1 MLFGDLLLTLEKQ
14 RFTNMSKTENIYALL
29 VGINQYAPESR
40 VNPLRGCVNDVHT
53 MESYL
58 KERISKDIHCEVK
71 TLINEEATY
80 TAIVDGFRNHLGKAK
95 SEQDTV
101 LFCFSGHGSQEPAPE
116 EFWHLEPDRK
126 NETLVCYDSRTD
138 NGKDLADKELAY
150 LIGELAKN
158 NPHIVVIMDNC
169 HSGSGTRDP
178 FQQVEER
185 RIPESTKPRSLDT
198 YLFPATQ
205 LDFPRGKHMVFSAC
219 RDYQTAKEYKDGD
232 NNDRGA
238 FSHFLGEALKRSNGN
253 VSYRDLFQETNALI
267 RGNISEQSPQM
278 EGDESDWSFLGAGA
292 VAERQQ
298 YFTASYNKELGW
310 VIDGGAVHGIAA
322 PTQGQFTRLAL
333 FPFTDAAGNPS
344 DLSQLANA
352 VVQADVNEVRPALS
366 KLKLEQQASLD
377 QQATYKAVV
386 ISQPISP
393 MLVALEG
400 DQAGISLVRQ
410 AIQVAGANQTPS
422 LYVKE
427 ATDTDSAQFRVI
439 AQHNEYIIARP
450 ADARPL
456 VEQVQGYT
464 TQSASTVI
472 RNLEHIDRWRKV
484 VELSREANSSIP
496 ADAVKLSIMHPEKDE
511 EISISDIKAEKN
523 EATLTSGIRLSYKY
537 DTEKQEWQTPAF
549 RIRLKNTTQNSQPL
563 YCSLFDLTEQF
574 GITPI
579 LKEKAVRL
587 NAGEEVWVQGGS
599 NGNDTVLYGQ
609 VLDSLWEQG
618 ITEYKDILKL
628 IVCTTDFNP
637 TLLEQGDLGSPIATR
652 SIDLTSS
659 LDCLLDSV
667 ITRHLSFQKK
677 SCDDWIAQS
686 VTFTV
691 VRPKEASPLNAQSV
705 TNLGSGVSIK
715 PHPNFTA
722 EARLTT
728 IPQSSRDVGGHIL
741 PNILQSDYEVVQ
753 PFTFTTTRGSDPGL
767 SALELSNLPDDPS
780 LLKQLLASVT
790 PENPLQLAVA
800 RTSLAPE
807 EELLA
812 IGYDG
817 EFFLPVGLG
826 RNKGDG
832 IEINLERLPEPMSQ
846 GERSLG
852 GSIRIFFQK
861 VISKRLKL
869 DFDYPL
875 LSAVTVHSDEAI
887 KSVYDTIEAS
897 VKEKVAQA
905 SRIVLFVHG
914 VIGDTESMVPS
925 VHRAKV
931 EVNGQA
937 HPLFD
942 PNVYDLVLAFDYENL
957 NTSIEDNARLLKQR
971 LEAVGLGNGHGK
983 TLHIVAHS
991 MGGLVSRWFIEREG
1005 GKDVVNHLIML
1016 GTPNNGS
1023 PLPNIVDF
1031 VLPLL
1036 TIGLNGLAAVA
1047 WPVSAIG
1054 ALMHLAGAATVG
1066 AERQMTTALKEM
1078 QPESTLVQTLFSSE
1092 SPGIPYTVIAGNTS
1106 LIPVKNVESQRKIEA
1121 LLQRIGR
1128 SVVDLPFMGAAND
1141 IAVKVNSITHLPVRS
1156 PAPKV
1161 TQVACDHLT
1170 YFSDPAGLKALADAV
1185 KQALQLG
1192 SDQSAVPPSTNPS
1205 GGIQP
1210 ETIRAS
1216 IATPDPIGIDAPQV
1230 LSATQTPAARQVE
1243 IAPVETVRVSP
1254 PETSTPTVVQNNAQ
1268 TALVTEA
1275 SGLPKWA
1282 IGVIGVL
1289 LGAIVLL
1296 GLSLWKQPQNQQPAR
1311 QSGVAQPQA
1320 EIPKV

>member
-1 MLFGDLLLTLEKQ
+1 
-14 RFTNMSKTENIYALL
+14 MSKTKNIYALL
-29 VGINQYAPESR
+29 VGINQYDPASR
-40 VNPLRGCVNDVHT
+40 VNPLRGCVNDVRT

-58 KERISKDIHCEVK
+58 KERTSKEINCEVK

-80 TAIVDGFRNHLGKAK
+80 TAIVDAFRNHLGKVK
-95 SEQDTV
+95 GEQDTV

-116 EFWHLEPDRK
+116 EFWPLEPDRK

-185 RIPESTKPRSLDT
+185 RIPESTKPRSIDS
-198 YLFPATQ
+198 YLFPAAQ
-205 LDFPRGKHMVFSAC
+205 LDFPRGKHMVLSAC

-232 NNDRGA
+232 DNDRGA
-238 FSHFLGEALKRSNGN
+238 FSHFLSEALKRSNGN
-253 VSYRDLFQETNALI
+253 ISYRDLFQETNALI
-267 RGNISEQSPQM
+267 RGNISDQSPQM
-278 EGDESDWSFLGAGA
+278 EGGESDLAFLGAGA

-298 YFTASYNKELGW
+298 YFTVSYNKELGW

-322 PTQGQFTRLAL
+322 PSQGQFTRLAL
-333 FPFTDAAGNPS
+333 FPFTDATGNPS

-352 VVQADVNEVRPALS
+352 VVQADVDEVRPALS

-377 QQATYKAVV
+377 QQVTYKAVV
-386 ISQPISP
+386 ISQPITP
-393 MLVALEG
+393 MIVALEG
-400 DQAGISLVRQ
+400 DQAGIALVRQ

-439 AQHNEYIIARP
+439 AQRNEYIIARP

-456 VEQVQGYT
+456 VKQVQGYT

-484 VELSREANSSIP
+484 VELSREANSSIS

-511 EISISDIKAEKN
+511 EIAGTD
-523 EATLTSGIRLSYKY
+523 IRLEYKY
-537 DTEKQEWQTPAF
+537 KDNQQEKPRF
-549 RIRLKNTTQNSQPL
+549 RIKLKNTSDKPL
-563 YCSLFDLTEQF
+563 FCSLLDIRENFA
-574 GITPI
+574 ITSLLPAG
-579 LKEKAVRL
+579 AVKL
-587 NAGEEVWVQGGS
+587 EAYPNDGHEVWVRDGKAVAGS
-599 NGNDTVLYGQ
+599 VPDELF
-609 VLDSLWEQG
+609 EQG
-618 ITEYKDILKL
+618 ITEIRDILKV
-628 IVCTTDFNP
+628 IACTTDFEAS
-637 TLLEQGDLGSPIATR
+637 LLEQGELGIPLPTTR
-652 SIDLTSS
+652 NIGRGKGGTLNH
-659 LDCLLDSV
+659 LFNQA
-667 ITRHLSFQKK
+667 ITRDLDYEDTV
-677 SCDDWIAQS
+677 CDDWIAKA
-686 VTFTV
+686 VTFTI
-691 VRPKEASPLNAQSV
+691 VRPQAFVSV
-705 TNLGSGVSIK
+705 DSNSESNLGLGIVLE
-715 PHPNFTA
+715 PHPSFTA
-722 EARLTT
+722 KARLTT
-728 IPQSSRDVGGHIL
+728 IPQSTRDIGGHIL
-741 PNILQSDYEVVQ
+741 PNILQSDYAVVQ
-753 PFTFTTTRGSDPGL
+753 PFTFTTTRSSDPGMG
-767 SALELSNLPDDPS
+767 ALELSDLSKDTID
-780 LLKQLLASVT
+780 SVT
-790 PENPLQLAVA
+790 PETPLRLTVA
-800 RTSLAPE
+800 GSSLAPQE
-807 EELLA
+807 KLLA

-826 RNKGDG
+826 RNKDDG
-832 IEINLERLPEPMSQ
+832 IEINLERLPKPLSE

-875 LSAVTVHSDEAI
+875 LSAVTIHPDEAI
-887 KSVYDTIEAS
+887 KPIYEVIEAS

-905 SRIVLFVHG
+905 NRIVLFIHG

-942 PNVYDLVLAFDYENL
+942 PKVYDLVLAFDYENL

-971 LEAVGLGNGHGK
+971 LEAVGLGKGHGK
-983 TLHIVAHS
+983 TLHIIAHS
-991 MGGLVSRWFIEREG
+991 MGGLVSRWFIEQEG
-1005 GKDVVNHLIML
+1005 GKDTVNHLIML

-1036 TIGLNGLAAVA
+1036 TIGLNGLATVA

-1106 LIPVKNVESQRKIEA
+1106 LIPVKNAESQRKIEA
-1121 LLQRIGR
+1121 LLQRIAR

-1156 PAPKV
+1156 PAPNV

-1185 KQALQLG
+1185 KQALQLD
-1192 SDQSAVPPSTNPS
+1192 SDPSAAPPSGNPI
-1205 GGIQP
+1205 GGNQP
-1210 ETIRAS
+1210 EVIPAS
-1216 IATPDPIGIDAPQV
+1216 IATPDPIGMAATPVMPVAQLQAAAQAETTQLRPVTVSPIAP
-1230 LSATQTPAARQVE
+1230 STPA
-1243 IAPVETVRVSP
+1243 
-1254 PETSTPTVVQNNAQ
+1254 VVQNNTQMSSVA
-1268 TALVTEA
+1268 EA
-1275 SGLPKWA
+1275 SGLSKGTIAA
-1282 IGVIGVL
+1282 IAAL

-1296 GLSLWKQPQNQQPAR
+1296 GFFLWKQPQNQQTTK
-1311 QSGVAQPQA
+1311 QSGVAQPQTRS
-1320 EIPKV
+1320 PMV